1 MFCLFIVAAIVFL
14 ITYLIADIRRPSNFP
29 PGPFPLPIVG
39 NLPELKKLAIA
50 LGGQHLALSKLSEI
64 YKSNVIGLK
73 LGGKHIVAVFSYELV
88 KIVLTSEEY
97 EGRPDDFFMRLRSMG
112 VRRGITGTDGDLWR
126 IQRSF
131 VTVHLRNLGFGKK
144 SMEKQI
150 QEEVAKILKF
160 VGENE
165 NEKTQIKSILPIS
178 VLNILWVFI
187 SGSRLDWDDVRLA
200 KLLKILDERAK
211 AFDMSGGTLNILP
224 WLRYIAPE
232 KSGYNLIVRLNNE
245 LSAILM
251 VPIEEH
257 FETWTEGRNDD
268 LIYSFITE
276 MKKHQGDD
284 ETTFTK
290 EQLVMVCLDMFLA
303 GSQTTSNTLSFAFLM
318 MILHPDIKH
327 QLHMCLDAAFG
338 KTEEITYSERSRV
351 PYVEAVLCE
360 VQRYRHVAPIIGP
373 RRVLR
378 NTTLDGYYIPKG
390 STVLISVYSVHNDR
404 DYWKDP
410 EVFRP
415 ERFLNEEGKLIY
427 HERYLPLG
435 LGKRRCLGEILARN
449 CVFSFFSEIMRGYD
463 IELPEGAEKPTGKPH
478 PGITLTPESYRAVFK
493 KRLNHC

>member
-1 MFCLFIVAAIVFL
+1 M
-14 ITYLIADIRRPSNFP
+14 YSIADIRRPSNSP

-39 NLPELKKLAIA
+39 NLPKLKKMSKA

-73 LGGKHIVAVFSYELV
+73 LGGKRIIAVLSYDLV
-88 KIVLTSEEY
+88 KTVLTSEEY

-150 QEEVAKILKF
+150 QEEVAEILKF
-160 VGENE
+160 LEE
-165 NEKTQIKSILPIS
+165 SKNEKTQIKSLLPIS
-178 VLNILWVFI
+178 VLNILLMFI

-211 AFDMSGGTLNILP
+211 AFDISGGTLNTLP

-251 VPIEEH
+251 VLIEEH
-257 FETWTEGRNDD
+257 FKTWSEGRNDD

-276 MKKHQGDD
+276 MKKHQGD

-303 GSQTTSNTLSFAFLM
+303 GSQTTSNTLNFAFLL
-318 MILHPDIKH
+318 MILHPDIKN
-327 QLHMCLDAAFG
+327 QVHMCLDAAFG
-338 KTEEITYSERSRV
+338 KSEEITYSERKRV

-360 VQRYRHVAPIIGP
+360 VQRYRHVGPILGP

-378 NTTLDGYYIPKG
+378 NTTLSGYYIPKD
-390 STVLISVYSVHNDR
+390 STVLISAYSVHNDI

-410 EVFRP
+410 GVFRP
-415 ERFLNEEGKLIY
+415 GRFLDEEGKLIY
-427 HERYLPLG
+427 HERYLPFG

-449 CVFSFFSEIMRGYD
+449 CIFSFFSEIMRGYD

-493 KRLNHC
+493 ERLNYC